1 MPTPRKYASHAERQ
15 AAYRRR
21 LAARRAPLPAHGAP
35 TEPGVP
41 SQPGRGR
48 WRGLLRQATRLL
60 ETTGQEM
67 EEYYQQR
74 SERWQESERG
84 EAFLERLETLRE
96 TQAAL
101 EELNS

>member
-1 MPTPRKYASHAERQ
+1 MPTPRKYASHAQRQ

-21 LAARRAPLPAHGAP
+21 LAERMRQSQDPRAPTGL
-35 TEPGVP
+35 GVP
-41 SQPGRGR
+41 TPPSPSR
-48 WRGLLRQATRLL
+48 WRGLLRQATRLV

-67 EEYYQQR
+67 EEYYERR

-84 EAFLERLETLRE
+84 EAFLERLEMLRE

-101 EELNS
+101 EELHS